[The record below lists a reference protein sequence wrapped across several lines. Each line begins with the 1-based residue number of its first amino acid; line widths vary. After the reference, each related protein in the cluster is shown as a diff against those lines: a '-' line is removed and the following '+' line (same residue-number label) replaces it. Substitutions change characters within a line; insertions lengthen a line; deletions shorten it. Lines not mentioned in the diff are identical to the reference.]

1 MCGEKLRN
9 KYGIDVPNTI
19 ADARRL
25 DKENGDTLWMDS
37 VAKELEALEK
47 LKVFRFHEPGKQM
60 GNEYQYAPLR
70 FVFDVKQEDL
80 RRKGRLVLGGHVIDS
95 SEYENYASTVQ
106 SILIRLLLT
115 IAEKN
120 GLRVMSGDVGN
131 VFPNADTQEK
141 IYSRAGMEFG
151 ERQGCIIEVV
161 KSLYGLSTSARH
173 WKMMMEDFIRDMGF
187 KPTRVDQNVWYKIE
201 KETKKYTYISTYVD
215 DFMILGGNPE
225 YYMEKFIS
233 EFVI

>member
-70 FVFDVKQEDL
+70 FVFDVK
-80 RRKGRLVLGGHVIDS
+80 
-95 SEYENYASTVQ
+95 
-106 SILIRLLLT
+106 
-115 IAEKN
+115 
-120 GLRVMSGDVGN
+120 
-131 VFPNADTQEK
+131 
-141 IYSRAGMEFG
+141 
-151 ERQGCIIEVV
+151 
-161 KSLYGLSTSARH
+161 
-173 WKMMMEDFIRDMGF
+173 
-187 KPTRVDQNVWYKIE
+187 
-201 KETKKYTYISTYVD
+201 
-215 DFMILGGNPE
+215 
-225 YYMEKFIS
+225 
-233 EFVI
+233 